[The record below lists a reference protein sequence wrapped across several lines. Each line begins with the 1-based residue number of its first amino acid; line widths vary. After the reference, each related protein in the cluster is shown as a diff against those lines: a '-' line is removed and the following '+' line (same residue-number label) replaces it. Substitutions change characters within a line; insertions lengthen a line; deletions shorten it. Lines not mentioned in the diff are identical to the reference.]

1 MNLIDL
7 KTKFGKAILLGI
19 ALIVFFAYMDSLGYN
34 MWATLGG
41 FGSENYSNIE
51 TQYMEFFWTWA
62 YVLIG
67 LLGICYWYFV
77 KKDKSET
84 LAVILVPL
92 ILLWGGLEDILYYLF
107 VGLPFSG
114 TMPWLN
120 NNFYMGNIA
129 RILGF
134 ENVTF
139 PSLII
144 SILFGIIILYYIL
157 KFLRGA
163 KW

>member
-7 KTKFGKAILLGI
+7 KTKFGKAILLGV
-19 ALIVFFAYMDSLGYN
+19 ALIVFFAYMDSIGYG

-41 FGSENYSNIE
+41 FAEESYNIAE
-51 TQYMEFFWTWA
+51 SQYMEFFWTWA

-67 LLGICYWYFV
+67 LLGICYWFFV

-92 ILLWGGLEDILYYLF
+92 VLLWGGLEDILYYLF
-107 VGLPFSG
+107 TGLPLSE
-114 TMPWLN
+114 TMPWLD
-120 NNFYMGNIA
+120 NNFYVGNIA
-129 RILGF
+129 RVLGF
-134 ENVTF
+134 ENVN
-139 PSLII
+139 PLSLII
-144 SILFGIIILYYIL
+144 SISFGIFMLIIILKSL
-157 KFLRGA
+157 KRA